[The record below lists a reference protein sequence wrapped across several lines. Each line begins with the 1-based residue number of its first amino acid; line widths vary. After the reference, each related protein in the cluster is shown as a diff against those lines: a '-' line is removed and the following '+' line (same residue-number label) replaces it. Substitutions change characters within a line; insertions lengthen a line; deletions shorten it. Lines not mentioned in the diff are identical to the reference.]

1 MFSRDA
7 ASQYTSKPD
16 KHDRIDR
23 SQKLKTYMTESREA
37 SESVKC
43 PACDEDHDLEGCQV
57 YLNKSLEDISK
68 FINNNKLCYE
78 CLRAISKDHNV
89 QKFKNRRSCKKCHE
103 TTLHVLKI
111 EKKTTS
117 RDKTNN
123 EINISTNN
131 NLVQEGNESGEMFS
145 YNSTYTAS
153 DFVSMCVVP
162 VKVNYGSSSAVETY
176 VKLDSCSEG
185 TFIEKGL
192 LKELKISG

>member
-1 MFSRDA
+1 M
-7 ASQYTSKPD
+7 
-16 KHDRIDR
+16 
-23 SQKLKTYMTESREA
+23 
-37 SESVKC
+37 
-43 PACDEDHDLEGCQV
+43 
-57 YLNKSLEDISK
+57 
-68 FINNNKLCYE
+68 
-78 CLRAISKDHNV
+78 
-89 QKFKNRRSCKKCHE
+89 
-103 TTLHVLKI
+103 KI

-145 YNSTYTAS
+145 CNSTYTPS
-153 DFVSMCVVP
+153 DFVCMCVVP
-162 VKVNYGSSSAVETY
+162 VKVNYSSSSAVETY